1 MIRAD
6 HLTKRYGREVTM
18 STHQSIN
25 PGAGPLARAARL
37 GLWALPAWAALLF
50 AGTITH
56 QPSWKTDLAG
66 WSRYVTTPQFLASHL
81 VASILGAAI
90 GALAMVALGAVL
102 AGRGHPRAGLWA
114 MVTGV
119 LANVLTAAGFG
130 IAAFAQ
136 PAIGRDYLAGHTAQ
150 ARLLVS
156 TVVNGGWLNVTAVT
170 AGVLLAVSV
179 VVAGVAVARTGSLPK
194 AAGIGFAASMV
205 LFVIGAIP
213 NDALQSIAAALM
225 IASTVWIAAAAG
237 RRGAPAPVAGAGDAV
252 PAANHPGVAQSR
264 PAGAR

>member
-1 MIRAD
+1 MN
-6 HLTKRYGREVTM
+6 TQ
-18 STHQSIN
+18 QSIN

-37 GLWALPAWAALLF
+37 GLWALPVWAALLF

-56 QPSWKTDLAG
+56 QPSPKTHLAD

-81 VASILGAAI
+81 VVSILGAAI
-90 GALAMVALGAVL
+90 GALGLVALGAVL
-102 AGRGHPRAGLWA
+102 ASRGHPRAGLWA

-119 LANVLTAAGFG
+119 LANVLSAAVFG

-150 ARLLVS
+150 ARLLVN

-170 AGVLLAVSV
+170 VGVLLAASA
-179 VVAGVAVARTGSLPK
+179 VVAGVAVARTGSLPR
-194 AAGIGFAASMV
+194 AAGIGFAISVA

-213 NDALQSIAAALM
+213 DDFLQSIAAAMM

-237 RRGAPAPVAGAGDAV
+237 RRGVPARMAAAGDTI
-252 PAANHPGVAQSR
+252 PAGSHPGARQSR
-264 PAGAR
+264 PARVR

>member
-1 MIRAD
+1 
-6 HLTKRYGREVTM
+6 M
-18 STHQSIN
+18 STQQSIN

-37 GLWALPAWAALLF
+37 GLWALPVWAALLF
-50 AGTITH
+50 AGTLSH

-66 WSRYVTTPQFLASHL
+66 WSRYVTTPEFLASHL
-81 VASILGAAI
+81 VASILAAGI
-90 GALAMVALGAVL
+90 GAVAMVALGAVL
-102 AGRGHPRAGLWA
+102 ASRGHPRAGLWA

-119 LANVLTAAGFG
+119 LANVLSAAGFG

-156 TVVNGGWLNVTAVT
+156 TAVNGGWLNATAIT
-170 AGVLLAVSV
+170 SGVLLAVSV
-179 VVAGVAVARTGSLPK
+179 VVAGVAVARTGSLPR

-205 LFVIGAIP
+205 LFVIGALP
-213 NDALQSIAAALM
+213 DDFLQSIAAALM

-237 RRGAPAPVAGAGDAV
+237 RRGAPARMAAAGDTI
-252 PAANHPGVAQSR
+252 PAGSHPGVRQDG
-264 PAGAR
+264 PARVR

>member
-56 QPSWKTDLAG
+56 QPSWKTHLAG
-66 WSRYVTTPQFLASHL
+66 WCRYVTTPQFLASHL
-81 VASILGAAI
+81 VASILGAGI
-90 GALAMVALGAVL
+90 GALGMVALGAVL
-102 AGRGHPRAGLWA
+102 ASRGRPRAWLWA

-119 LANVLTAAGFG
+119 LANVLFAAVFG

-150 ARLLVS
+150 ARLLVTS
-156 TVVNGGWLNVTAVT
+156 AVNGGWLNVTGIT
-170 AGVLLAVSV
+170 GGILLA
-179 VVAGVAVARTGSLPK
+179 
-194 AAGIGFAASMV
+194 AS
-205 LFVIGAIP
+205 AI
-213 NDALQSIAAALM
+213 
-225 IASTVWIAAAAG
+225 V
-237 RRGAPAPVAGAGDAV
+237 
-252 PAANHPGVAQSR
+252 
-264 PAGAR
+264 